1 MHHYVGAT
9 TMLIESGAEM
19 RGRMTREP
27 VSALTLPSGR
37 GPTAVCVYSTAEL
50 LNAAYS
56 TSGMSCPVEVLS
68 QPRSGVYHT

>member
-27 VSALTLPSGR
+27 VSARTLLR
-37 GPTAVCVYSTAEL
+37 GCGFAAVCAQHHAAERCIQHIWHL
-50 LNAAYS
+50 FVFLR
-56 TSGMSCPVEVLS
+56 P
-68 QPRSGVYHT
+68 

>member
-27 VSALTLPSGR
+27 VSALTLP
-37 GPTAVCVYSTAEL
+37 
-50 LNAAYS
+50 
-56 TSGMSCPVEVLS
+56 
-68 QPRSGVYHT
+68 